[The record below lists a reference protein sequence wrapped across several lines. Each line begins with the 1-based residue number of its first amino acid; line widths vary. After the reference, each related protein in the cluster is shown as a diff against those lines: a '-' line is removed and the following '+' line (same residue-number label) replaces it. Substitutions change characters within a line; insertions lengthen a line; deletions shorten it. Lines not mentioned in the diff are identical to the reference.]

1 MASDGH
7 SYEHSDILTVLRKG
21 NGLSPL
27 TRKPLQPTFYP
38 NLALKQRIQEYE
50 EDMLREAAAAANAS
64 YRTRLAALSLAAL
77 SLAALSLAAL
87 ASAAK

>member
-1 MASDGH
+1 
-7 SYEHSDILTVLRKG
+7 
-21 NGLSPL
+21 
-27 TRKPLQPTFYP
+27 
-38 NLALKQRIQEYE
+38 
-50 EDMLREAAAAANAS
+50 MLREAAAAANAS